1 MEKKSYFYHQA
12 DPALYPLL
20 QEFAKKNRSNPTDA
34 ERVLWQYLKDKQH
47 GHFRRQYIIGD
58 YIADFICLSTNLII
72 ELDGGYH
79 QLPEQQMSDELR
91 TQWLESRGFKVV
103 RFSNEELL
111 DSPESVMNK
120 IKECQAIQGHE

>member
-20 QEFAKKNRSNPTDA
+20 QECAKKNRSNPTDA
-34 ERVLWQYLKDKQH
+34 ERVLWQYLKDKQL

-111 DSPESVMNK
+111 DSPESVMN
-120 IKECQAIQGHE
+120 

>member
-1 MEKKSYFYHQA
+1 MSYYYHQA
-12 DPALYPLL
+12 DPALYPKL

-34 ERVLWQYLKDKQH
+34 ERILWQYLKDKQF

-58 YIADFICLSTNLII
+58 YIADFVCLRTSLII

-91 TQWLESRGFKVV
+91 SQWLEARGFKVV
-103 RFSNEELL
+103 RFSNEELIV
-111 DSPESVMNK
+111 SPESVMNK
-120 IKECQAIQGHE
+120 IKEYQAIQGHE